1 MACNFPRVNIKG
13 SVEKELAKLTDV
25 EWPARAQSDR
35 SDNLIPRA
43 ERVRT
48 RLVLGSVRKQLS
60 CTGFDASSL
69 EPLAVGWDLNNAG
82 WIGQNSA
89 PIQIPREKENDIV
102 RQVTSDG
109 MWTARL
115 SPN

>member
-1 MACNFPRVNIKG
+1 MNRRFYIRKFASSFSN
-13 SVEKELAKLTDV
+13 
-25 EWPARAQSDR
+25 
-35 SDNLIPRA
+35 NLISRA
-43 ERVRT
+43 EWVPT
-48 RLVLGSVRKQLS
+48 RLVLGPVRKQLS

-69 EPLAVGWDLNNAG
+69 EPLAADWDLNNAG

-89 PIQIPREKENDIV
+89 PIQIPREKQIDIV